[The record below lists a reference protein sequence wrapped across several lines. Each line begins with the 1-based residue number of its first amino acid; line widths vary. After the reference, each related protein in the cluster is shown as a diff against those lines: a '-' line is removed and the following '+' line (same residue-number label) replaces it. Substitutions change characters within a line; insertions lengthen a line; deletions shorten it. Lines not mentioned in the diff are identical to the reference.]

1 MEEPPKLESVERIDI
16 SGRCIRESSMAV
28 AVAVAVAG
36 ASPGRSTLG
45 GSPSTTSLTRMI
57 ITSTSRRN
65 GIFAFVGIFVAVAVA
80 ITSTGRCGGLLHH
93 PSVLVDRGD

>member
-57 ITSTSRRN
+57 ITTSTSRRN

-80 ITSTGRCGGLLHH
+80 ITSRCGGLLHH